1 MEFEKY
7 KADKEVMREQAEQEK
22 QNRKEE
28 QERKEIAQLR
38 HDKCREPFQRDDVIF
53 LNGSKEEMEILKRR
67 VEERKLK
74 AKLERKAK
82 TSKTI
87 SKPTATEGN

>member
-1 MEFEKY
+1 MEGSSR
-7 KADKEVMREQAEQEK
+7 ADPQFGLWPQRG
-22 QNRKEE
+22 NRS
-28 QERKEIAQLR
+28 RVR
-38 HDKCREPFQRDDVIF
+38 NVVCREPFQKDDVIF

-87 SKPTATEGN
+87 SKPAATEGN